1 MAREVTCEVIATIS
15 TQQIGDGELRLQV
28 VSWNKGQR
36 KLEYRRYF
44 EHASGEMRPAKLVGI
59 DSDTLQ
65 VIEEN
70 LDKIKTAMEG
80 T

>member
-1 MAREVTCEVIATIS
+1 MEREITCEVIDTIK
-15 TQQIGDGELRLQV
+15 TEQIADGEVRLQV
-28 VSWNKGQR
+28 VSWNKGQP

-65 VIEEN
+65 LIEEN
-70 LDKIKTAMEG
+70 LDKIKKALG
-80 T
+80 GS